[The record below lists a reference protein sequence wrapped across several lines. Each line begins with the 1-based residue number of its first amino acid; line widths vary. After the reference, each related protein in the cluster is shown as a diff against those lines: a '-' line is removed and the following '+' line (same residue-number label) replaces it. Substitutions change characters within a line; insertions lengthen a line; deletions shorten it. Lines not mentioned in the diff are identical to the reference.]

1 MRRRAAIA
9 VVAALALAAVSATGW
24 AAAPVPDLAAG
35 SNRLG
40 FELYRS
46 LAWQPGNL
54 AFSPASISVALLM
67 PWAGARGETA
77 AEMGRVLHLEGA
89 TPAVA
94 VKQAAGLL
102 GTLNDPARTDLT
114 LRVANRLFAERT
126 YALERPYLD
135 LMGSMGAPLEQVDF
149 MRGPEKAR
157 VHINGWVAKE
167 TADRIRDLIPSG
179 AVNDQTRLA
188 LVNALYLLA
197 DWAEPF
203 AKETTRPRAFH
214 GAGGTSREVPTMNQ
228 VDSFRYAEGEG
239 LQVLEMPYKGGQL
252 AMTIFLPAER
262 AGLAALEQRMDAAQL
277 ATWVGRLQSERVVV
291 ALPKFTIDPA
301 QPIALADELRRLG
314 MPLAFD
320 RARADFTGIAAPPSA
335 ADRLVISEVF
345 HKAFVKVD
353 EKGTEAAAATAV
365 LMQRAGSAMNPQLRK
380 EFIADHP
387 FLFVIRDVRS
397 GLVLFL
403 GRVVDPAS

>member
-1 MRRRAAIA
+1 
-9 VVAALALAAVSATGW
+9 
-24 AAAPVPDLAAG
+24 
-35 SNRLG
+35 
-40 FELYRS
+40 
-46 LAWQPGNL
+46 
-54 AFSPASISVALLM
+54 
-67 PWAGARGETA
+67 
-77 AEMGRVLHLEGA
+77 VLHLQGA
-89 TPAVA
+89 RPGITVTR
-94 VKQAAGLL
+94 AAALL
-102 GTLNDPARTDLT
+102 GRLNDPARTDFT

-135 LMGSMGAPLEQVDF
+135 RMAAMGAPLEPVDF
-149 MRGPEKAR
+149 RRGSEQAR

-167 TADRIRDLIPSG
+167 TADRIRDLIPAG
-179 AVNDQTRLA
+179 AVNDQARLA

-197 DWAEPF
+197 EWVDPF
-203 AKETTRPRAFH
+203 TKEATHPRPFH
-214 GAGGTSREVPTMNQ
+214 GAGGTAREVATMNQ
-228 VDSFRYAEGEG
+228 VDTFRYAEGDG

-252 AMTIFLPAER
+252 AMTILLPAER
-262 AGLAALEQRMDAAQL
+262 MGLPALEQRIDAAQL
-277 ATWVGRLQSERVVV
+277 DTWVGRLQPERVVV

-314 MPLAFD
+314 MRLAFD
-320 RARADFTGIAAPPSA
+320 VQRADFTGIAAPPRP

-365 LMQRAGSAMNPQLRK
+365 LMQRAGSAMNPQRPK

-397 GLVLFL
+397 GLILFL